1 MKNRK
6 FVALL
11 LAFAMVLCLCACGTV
26 DEPPTDDPGQNTQQ
40 PTTPPV
46 ESDTPP
52 ADESPSAE
60 PTGEPTEEPSVTP
73 SEPVED
79 GAVRL
84 AVLSGPTGI
93 GAAKLLSDA
102 DAGNTLN
109 VYDYTI
115 ATDNNELMAGLVSKE
130 PTFDIATVA
139 SNVALNLYNKTN
151 GGVKIIAL
159 GTRGVL
165 HILEDSGGTMVE
177 SIADLEGETI
187 YSAGQGANP
196 EFILRYLLT
205 ESGLDPDE
213 DVTIVFAE
221 AAEIQAK
228 LLSGEIKYA
237 MLPVPAATAAI
248 IKGQGQVRSAVD
260 VTEAWERL
268 GNGSQLI
275 MTAVVAR
282 SEFIEKNPE
291 AVANFM
297 EEYADSIDYM
307 NNNIEA
313 AAELIAGYGIT
324 PNAAIAKQA
333 IPQCHLT
340 YIAGNDMA
348 SAISDYFMVLY
359 EVSPASVGGKL
370 PDDAIYY
377 VP

>member
-1 MKNRK
+1 MKKGRII
-6 FVALL
+6 ALL
-11 LAFAMVLCLCACGTV
+11 LAFVIVVGLSACGNIGGK
-26 DEPPTDDPGQNTQQ
+26 PTNE
-40 PTTPPV
+40 PV
-46 ESDTPP
+46 EPTNSVSVPPSESVTPP
-52 ADESPSAE
+52 ASEPLVE
-60 PTGEPTEEPSVTP
+60 PTNEPTQTP
-73 SEPVED
+73 SD
-79 GAVRL
+79 DAVRL

-102 DAGNTLN
+102 DAGLTLN
-109 VYDYTI
+109 KYDYTI
-115 ATDNNELMAGLVSKE
+115 ATDNAELMAGLVSTE

-139 SNVALNLYNKTN
+139 SNVALNLYNKTE

-165 HILEDSGGTMVE
+165 HILEGSGGTMVE
-177 SIADLEGETI
+177 SMVDLEGETI

-196 EFILRYLLT
+196 EYILRHLLV
-205 ESGLDPDE
+205 ENGLDPDK

-221 AAEIQAK
+221 ASEIQAK

-248 IKGQGQVRSAVD
+248 IKGGGQIRSAID
-260 VTEAWERL
+260 VTEAWERM

-282 SEFIEKNPE
+282 TEFINEHPE
-291 AVANFM
+291 AVKDFLT
-297 EEYADSIDYM
+297 EYAASIDYV
-307 NNNIEA
+307 NNNVEQ
-313 AAELIAGYGIT
+313 AAELIAGFGIT

-340 YIAGNDMA
+340 YIAGKDMA
-348 SAISDYFMVLY
+348 LAISDYFMVLY
-359 EVSPASVGGKL
+359 DVNPSAVGGKL